1 MTSLKS
7 QRTMK
12 LLVLAPQPFFQN
24 RGTPIATL
32 KMLHVLSASGHE
44 IDLLTYHEGAPIDI
58 EHCRHMRIP
67 NIPLVRNVP
76 PGFSIRKLIC
86 DVVMTISAF
95 RLCLNNQYHVIHA
108 VEESVFM
115 AMLIKWTLGIP
126 YIYDMDSSLPSQMT
140 DKMPFLRPIGS
151 FLRMFER
158 LAVRHSRGVVAVCQ
172 ALEDVAASH
181 CDRVPT
187 VRIEDAS
194 LLTEDSGADEVD
206 DESSV
211 LDIEGRSIMYV
222 GNLAPYQG
230 IDLLLDSFT
239 HVFHRYPD
247 TQLVIIGGS
256 REDIQRYR
264 ALAVKHEIAERTH
277 FLGQRPI
284 EQLGRYLEQADILVS
299 PRTMG
304 NNTPMK
310 VFSYLESG
318 VPVLATKLSMHTQ
331 VLDNEIALLVDAT
344 PLDMARG
351 MCSLLEDKLLG
362 EQVSDAAKDRI
373 QANYAP
379 DHLAM
384 RLTEF
389 YDELATTLGV
399 TS

>member
-1 MTSLKS
+1 
-7 QRTMK
+7 MK
-12 LLVLAPQPFFQN
+12 LLVLAPQPFFQD

-32 KMLHVLSASGHE
+32 KMLNVLSASGHE
-44 IDLLTYHEGAPIDI
+44 IDLLTYHEGESIDVPT
-58 EHCRHMRIP
+58 CRHMRIP

-86 DVVMTISAF
+86 DVVMTFSAV
-95 RLCLNNQYHVIHA
+95 RLCRRNKYHVIHA

-140 DKMPFLRPIGS
+140 DKMPFLRPTGS
-151 FLRMFER
+151 FLRWFEK

-172 ALEDVAASH
+172 ALEDVATSH
-181 CDRVPT
+181 CDKVPT

-194 LLTEDSGADEVD
+194 LLTEDSQPDHVSDTTSEA
-206 DESSV
+206 V

-239 HVFHRYPD
+239 HVYHRYPD

-256 REDIQRYR
+256 RDDIQRYR
-264 ALAVKHEIAERTH
+264 ALAMKYEIDDRTH
-277 FLGQRPI
+277 FLGPRPI
-284 EQLGRYLEQADILVS
+284 GQLGRYLEQADILVS

-318 VPVLATKLSMHTQ
+318 VPVVATKLSMHTQ
-331 VLDNEIALLVDAT
+331 VLDSEIALLVDAT

-351 MCSLLEDKLLG
+351 MCSLLEDQSLC

-373 QANYAP
+373 QTNYAP
-379 DHLAM
+379 DHLAL

-389 YDELATTLGV
+389 YDELASTLGV
-399 TS
+399 TN